1 VTQTPASGYFNHER
15 IFEMEIG
22 LGLIVICLAIAC
34 AVWIEKDNKK
44 YDNRKQEK

>member
-1 VTQTPASGYFNHER
+1 VNAYFHHER

-34 AVWIEKDNKK
+34 AVWVEKDNKK
-44 YDNRKQEK
+44 YDNKKQEK